1 MFIVANQIDRRII
14 LFLRCLK
21 MKYVKMTICLAF
33 VFLFLLNIVS
43 LHASTEDYEY
53 YSDDNGI
60 VLTKYTGSDTEVI
73 VPSEIAGKAIVKIE
87 GTFYDNKSIEKV
99 VLPEG
104 ITIIGEQTFYGCTNL
119 KSVIL
124 PKSTKIIDDYAFA
137 YSGIKEIILPAN
149 THYINE
155 GAFLGCS
162 NLTAIESH
170 AEPITTDGKA
180 LFIGQRA
187 FENSKIRAIKT
198 KYTPFYYDNS
208 FTGVCHFT
216 DSSINYVIYRSDF
229 LNTIVDPLRNASP
242 TKRALILST
251 LVLALALLVFICIYA
266 VRGILMLLGKDKL
279 SNYKKYSKQV
289 FNDMPITTQDEQAIT
304 YKPIRFTRDKLLSVF
319 SKIAITLA
327 VFAYMVFLFFIST
340 TNNWDMNPFLNAT
353 ICILGGVLASIV
365 AFVLIAWLCYK
376 IRSIISDHKEPD
388 IAKVR
393 IRKIERGKRDD

>member
-1 MFIVANQIDRRII
+1 MKQIKIT
-14 LFLRCLK
+14 L
-21 MKYVKMTICLAF
+21 CLAF

-43 LHASTEDYEY
+43 LSANASTGDYDY
-53 YSDDNGI
+53 YDDNTGI
-60 VLTKYTGSDTEVI
+60 VLTKYNGNDKEVV
-73 VPSEIAGKAIVKIE
+73 VPSEIDGTAIVKIE
-87 GTFYDNKSIEKV
+87 GTFYNNQSIEEV
-99 VLPEG
+99 ILPEG
-104 ITIIGEQTFYGCTNL
+104 ITIIGEQAFYGCTNL

-124 PKSTKIIDDYAFA
+124 PKSTKIIDNYAFA
-137 YSGIKEIILPAN
+137 YCGIKEIVLPAN

-170 AEPITTDGKA
+170 AEPITMDGKA

-187 FENSKIRAIKT
+187 FEDSKIRAIKT
-198 KYTPFYYDNS
+198 KFTPFYYDNS

-216 DSSINYVIYRSDF
+216 DSSINYAIYRSDF
-229 LNTIVDPLRNASP
+229 LNTIVEPLRNASP
-242 TKRALILST
+242 TKKALFLSA
-251 LVLALALLVFICIYA
+251 LVFTLALLVIVCIYV

-289 FNDMPITTQDEQAIT
+289 FNDMPIAKQDEQVIT
-304 YKPIRFTRDKLLSVF
+304 YKPIRFVREKLLSVF

-327 VFAYMVFLFFIST
+327 VFAYIVFLFYIST

-365 AFVLIAWLCYK
+365 AIALIAWLSYK
-376 IRSIISDHKEPD
+376 IRSMISDHKEPD

-393 IRKIERGKRDD
+393 VRKIEGGNRDDQ

>member
-1 MFIVANQIDRRII
+1 MKQIKIT
-14 LFLRCLK
+14 L
-21 MKYVKMTICLAF
+21 CLAF

-43 LHASTEDYEY
+43 LSANASTEDYDY
-53 YSDDNGI
+53 YADNTGI
-60 VLTKYTGSDTEVI
+60 VLTKYNGNDKEVV
-73 VPSEIAGKAIVKIE
+73 VPSEIDGTAIVKIE
-87 GTFYDNKSIEKV
+87 GTFYNNQSIEEV
-99 VLPEG
+99 ILPEG
-104 ITIIGEQTFYGCTNL
+104 ITIIGEQAFYGCTNL

-124 PKSTKIIDDYAFA
+124 PKSTKIIDNYAFA
-137 YSGIKEIILPAN
+137 YCGIKEIVLPAN

-170 AEPITTDGKA
+170 AEPITMDGKA

-187 FENSKIRAIKT
+187 FEDSKIRAIKT
-198 KYTPFYYDNS
+198 KFTPFYYDNS

-216 DSSINYVIYRSDF
+216 DSSINYAIYRSDF
-229 LNTIVDPLRNASP
+229 LNTIVEPLRNASP
-242 TKRALILST
+242 TKKALFLSA
-251 LVLALALLVFICIYA
+251 LVFTLALLVIVCIYV
-266 VRGILMLLGKDKL
+266 VRGILMFLGKDKL

-289 FNDMPITTQDEQAIT
+289 FNDMPIAKQDEQVIT
-304 YKPIRFTRDKLLSVF
+304 YKPIRFVREKLLSVF

-327 VFAYMVFLFFIST
+327 VFAYIVFLFYIGT

-365 AFVLIAWLCYK
+365 AIALIAWLSYK
-376 IRSIISDHKEPD
+376 IRSMISDHKEPD

-393 IRKIERGKRDD
+393 VRKIEGGNRDDQ

>member
-1 MFIVANQIDRRII
+1 
-14 LFLRCLK
+14 
-21 MKYVKMTICLAF
+21 MKHNKLTLCLAF

-43 LHASTEDYEY
+43 LSANASIEDYDY
-53 YSDDNGI
+53 YADDTGI
-60 VLTKYTGSDTEVI
+60 VLTKYNGNDKEVV
-73 VPSEIAGKAIVKIE
+73 VPSEIEGKAIVKIE
-87 GTFYDNKSIEKV
+87 GTFYSNNSIEEV
-99 VLPEG
+99 ILPEG
-104 ITIIGEQTFYGCTNL
+104 ITIIGEQAFYGCANL

-124 PKSTKIIDDYAFA
+124 PKSTKIIDNYAFA
-137 YSGIKEIILPAN
+137 YCGIKEIVLPAN

-170 AEPITTDGKA
+170 AEPITMDGKA

-187 FENSKIRAIKT
+187 FEDSKIRAIKT
-198 KYTPFYYDNS
+198 KYIPLYYDNS

-216 DSSINYVIYRSDF
+216 DSSINYAIYRSDF
-229 LNTIVDPLRNASP
+229 LNTIVEPLRNASP
-242 TKRALILST
+242 TKSALILSA
-251 LVLALALLVFICIYA
+251 LFFALALLVFICIYV

-289 FNDMPITTQDEQAIT
+289 FNDMPITTQDEQVIT
-304 YKPIRFTRDKLLSVF
+304 YKPIRFIRDKLLSVF

-327 VFAYMVFLFFIST
+327 VFAYIVFLFYICT

-353 ICILGGVLASIV
+353 ICVLGGVLLSI
-365 AFVLIAWLCYK
+365 AAIALIVWLSYK
-376 IRSIISDHKEPD
+376 IRSMISDHKEPD

-393 IRKIERGKRDD
+393 VRKIEGGNRDDQ

>member
-1 MFIVANQIDRRII
+1 MKQIKIT
-14 LFLRCLK
+14 L
-21 MKYVKMTICLAF
+21 CLAF

-43 LHASTEDYEY
+43 LSANASTEDYDY
-53 YSDDNGI
+53 YADNTGI
-60 VLTKYTGSDTEVI
+60 VLTKYNGNDKEVV
-73 VPSEIAGKAIVKIE
+73 VPSEIDGTAIVKIE
-87 GTFYDNKSIEKV
+87 GTFYNNQSIEEV
-99 VLPEG
+99 ILPEG
-104 ITIIGEQTFYGCTNL
+104 ITIIGEQAFYGCTNL

-124 PKSTKIIDDYAFA
+124 PKSTKIIDNYAFA
-137 YSGIKEIILPAN
+137 YCGIKEIVLPAN

-170 AEPITTDGKA
+170 AEPITMDGKA

-187 FENSKIRAIKT
+187 FEDSKIRAIKT
-198 KYTPFYYDNS
+198 KFTPFYYDNS

-216 DSSINYVIYRSDF
+216 DSSINYAIYRSDF
-229 LNTIVDPLRNASP
+229 LNTIVEPLRNASP
-242 TKRALILST
+242 AKKALFLSA
-251 LVLALALLVFICIYA
+251 LVFTLALLVIVCIYV
-266 VRGILMLLGKDKL
+266 VRGILMFLGKDKL

-289 FNDMPITTQDEQAIT
+289 FNDMPIAKQDEQVIT
-304 YKPIRFTRDKLLSVF
+304 YKPIRFVREKLLSVF

-327 VFAYMVFLFFIST
+327 VFAYIVFLFYIST

-365 AFVLIAWLCYK
+365 AIALIAWLSYK
-376 IRSIISDHKEPD
+376 IRSMISDHKEPD

-393 IRKIERGKRDD
+393 VRKIEGGNRDDQ

>member
-1 MFIVANQIDRRII
+1 MKQIKIT
-14 LFLRCLK
+14 L
-21 MKYVKMTICLAF
+21 CLAF

-43 LHASTEDYEY
+43 LSANASTEDYDY
-53 YSDDNGI
+53 YADNTGI
-60 VLTKYTGSDTEVI
+60 VLTKYNGNDKEVV
-73 VPSEIAGKAIVKIE
+73 VPSEIDGTAILKIE
-87 GTFYDNKSIEKV
+87 GTFYNNQSIEEV
-99 VLPEG
+99 ILPEG
-104 ITIIGEQTFYGCTNL
+104 ITIIGEQAFYGCTNL
-119 KSVIL
+119 ESVIL
-124 PKSTKIIDDYAFA
+124 PKSTKIIDNYAFA
-137 YSGIKEIILPAN
+137 YCGIKEIVLPAN

-170 AEPITTDGKA
+170 AEPITMDGKA

-187 FENSKIRAIKT
+187 FEDSKIRAIKT
-198 KYTPFYYDNS
+198 KFTPFYYDNS

-216 DSSINYVIYRSDF
+216 DSSINYAIYRSDF
-229 LNTIVDPLRNASP
+229 LNTIVEPLRNASP
-242 TKRALILST
+242 AKKALFLSA
-251 LVLALALLVFICIYA
+251 LVFTLALLVIVCIYV

-289 FNDMPITTQDEQAIT
+289 FNDMPIAKQDEQVIT
-304 YKPIRFTRDKLLSVF
+304 YKPIRFVREKLLSVF

-327 VFAYMVFLFFIST
+327 VFAYIVFLFYIST

-365 AFVLIAWLCYK
+365 AIALIAWLSYK
-376 IRSIISDHKEPD
+376 IRSMISDHKEPD

-393 IRKIERGKRDD
+393 VRKIEGGNRDDQ

>member
-1 MFIVANQIDRRII
+1 MKQIKIT
-14 LFLRCLK
+14 L
-21 MKYVKMTICLAF
+21 CLAF

-43 LHASTEDYEY
+43 LSANASTGDYDY
-53 YSDDNGI
+53 YDDNTGI
-60 VLTKYTGSDTEVI
+60 VLTKYNGNDKEVV
-73 VPSEIAGKAIVKIE
+73 VPSEIDGTAIVKIE
-87 GTFYDNKSIEKV
+87 GTFYNNQSIEEV
-99 VLPEG
+99 ILPEG
-104 ITIIGEQTFYGCTNL
+104 ITIIGEQAFYGCTNL

-124 PKSTKIIDDYAFA
+124 PKSTKIIDNYAFA
-137 YSGIKEIILPAN
+137 YCGIKEIVLPAN

-170 AEPITTDGKA
+170 AEPITMDGKA

-187 FENSKIRAIKT
+187 FEDSKIRAIKT
-198 KYTPFYYDNS
+198 KFTPFYYDNS

-216 DSSINYVIYRSDF
+216 DSSINYAIYRSDF
-229 LNTIVDPLRNASP
+229 LNTIVEPLRNASP
-242 TKRALILST
+242 TKKALFLSA
-251 LVLALALLVFICIYA
+251 LVFTLALLVIVCIYV
-266 VRGILMLLGKDKL
+266 VRGILMFLGKDKL

-289 FNDMPITTQDEQAIT
+289 FNDMPIAKQDEQVIT
-304 YKPIRFTRDKLLSVF
+304 YKPIRFVREKLLSVF

-327 VFAYMVFLFFIST
+327 VFAYIVFLFYIST

-365 AFVLIAWLCYK
+365 AIALIAWLSYK
-376 IRSIISDHKEPD
+376 IRSMISDHKEPD

-393 IRKIERGKRDD
+393 VRKIEGGNRDDQ